1 MHTDTQVQ
9 ACMATNPQHRPTAL
23 QLLNH
28 PFYLRAKNT
37 GGLASEL
44 KAYLKLH
51 KQKLFGISS
60 GED

>member
-1 MHTDTQVQ
+1 
-9 ACMATNPQHRPTAL
+9 MATNPQHRPTAL

-37 GGLASEL
+37 SGLASEL